1 MRKRVFV
8 VIGGVLMFSVLSS
21 SCMAKL
27 TTIRPT
33 LITIITVE
41 NIAAGEKAKLNR
53 KVNEEVDWL
62 MDGLVLQMEQFYKS
76 VGRCDE
82 ADEHLYSV
90 EFYMKDQL
98 ELSVFIN
105 SDGSVCKNGRR
116 YVQKVNSRSVDRSVD
131 LEQWGKCFDL
141 ESYN

>member
-8 VIGGVLMFSVLSS
+8 VIGVLVFSILFS
-21 SCMAKL
+21 SCAAKL

-33 LITIITVE
+33 LITIIKVE
-41 NIAAGEKAKLNR
+41 NIATGEKAELNR
-53 KVNEEVDWL
+53 KVNQEVDWL
-62 MDGLVLQMEQFYKS
+62 MDGLILQMEQFYKS
-76 VGRCDE
+76 VGSCGE

-98 ELSVFIN
+98 ELSLFIN

-116 YVQKVNSRSVDRSVD
+116 YVQKADSSAVDRSVD
-131 LEQWGKCFDL
+131 LEQWGKCFNL